1 MKLILATA
9 ASLALGA
16 LAETQMLKAHAAQS
30 DECVGC
36 EVAPPS
42 KYGEGDPSKCGRDM
56 PKLIGVE
63 PKKDGSFA
71 VQCDMEEGYYPDP
84 DDCSAFCFCS
94 GHWDQYSGTPVPSKY
109 AKCPEGQIWNKDC
122 RKYHPQLSSG
132 GYAGGCCDHPRNV
145 PDLDHCPVKDL
156 TEIACTHLTKF
167 HCQLDMFNK
176 YCGWNDNCNCCMGKE

>member
-1 MKLILATA
+1 MGLKLSQASTCTNKPTATTQTPSSTMKLILATA

-42 KYGEGDPSKCGRDM
+42 KYGEGDLSKCGRDM
-56 PKLIGVE
+56 PKLIGVD

-94 GHWDQYSGTPVPSKY
+94 ALGSVQRYSSAVKVRKVPRGT
-109 AKCPEGQIWNKDC
+109 
-122 RKYHPQLSSG
+122 
-132 GYAGGCCDHPRNV
+132 
-145 PDLDHCPVKDL
+145 DLEQGL
-156 TEIACTHLTKF
+156 QEISPAIKQRRLRRR
-167 HCQLDMFNK
+167 L
-176 YCGWNDNCNCCMGKE
+176 